1 MPPERR
7 LRSKNNNP
15 PVPHEPLEV
24 KWERGV
30 KERSF
35 LKDGTKIK
43 DTEHVFLAMPQVR
56 KWARSRR
63 VPLNKVNPNM
73 IRKARIQELRRVG
86 NKVLAKCYYFVSW
99 SEIREGVRRTLDDE
113 QFDRIRKSVGQSELF
128 ADPNRLHII
137 HEDNIIDEGY
147 VHRFEDK
154 LWIPADG
161 WYIRSEISYGEGGEI
176 TLGRN
181 AIAGYNPDTAK
192 HIYCVSCKD
201 WRDWND
207 VEEYGEKDS
216 DLSKK
221 SEYERF
227 LNAPI
232 IRGMG
237 WLKEK
242 KFVKL
247 KGHQRDWLF
256 VGSQVLHD
264 EVGKQG
270 WPEFKPAVTGKLEDD
285 DNIKWEAFR
294 GCVETV
300 VGMQDVGKCPVCDR
314 KLLPDSQTF
323 KKEEES

>member
-7 LRSKNNNP
+7 LRSKANNSS
-15 PVPHEPLEV
+15 VPREPLEA

-30 KERSF
+30 EKPFF
-35 LKDGTKIK
+35 LKGGTEIK
-43 DTEHVFLAMPQVR
+43 HNEHVFLATPQVR

-113 QFDRIRKSVGQSELF
+113 QLDRIRKSVGQSELF

-137 HEDNIIDEGY
+137 HEDDIIAIFPEDEGY

-176 TLGRN
+176 TL
-181 AIAGYNPDTAK
+181 
-192 HIYCVSCKD
+192 
-201 WRDWND
+201 
-207 VEEYGEKDS
+207 
-216 DLSKK
+216 

-227 LNAPI
+227 LNALI

-314 KLLPDSQTF
+314 RLLPDSQTF